1 MPIPQLTAVGAW
13 RGHGLKVPALLGSGP
28 EAAGGYY
35 SKAAIREIVALAG
48 RLGIEVIP
56 EIDVPGHCY
65 AMLQAIPELRDPG
78 EHGDLFFGAGFSQQL
93 PQPGARRNLSQC

>member
-1 MPIPQLTAVGAW
+1 M
-13 RGHGLKVPALLGSGP
+13 KVPALLGSGP
-28 EAAGGYY
+28 QAAGGYY

-48 RLGIEVIP
+48 RLGIEVMP

-78 EHGDLFFGAGFSQQL
+78 EHGNYFSVQGFPEQL
-93 PQPGARRNLSQC
+93 PQPGARRNLSQSSRPSSTN